1 MAGHLTLE
9 EREVIAQRDAAG
21 DSRQMIA
28 ERIGRDKGTISREL
42 RRNRSPNGYFPSKA
56 QEKARQRRRERPIVR
71 KMQRPDVRRYVTDG
85 LRTFWSPDQIAG
97 RSKQDSARDRTRQ
110 ISRQTIYTWIHA
122 QANRGAK
129 WTGYLRRRGK
139 RPRRPDNRGT
149 LADTTSIAGRPQV
162 VDRRSRVGDWE
173 GDTVHG
179 TPGRGGLLTLVERR
193 TRYLLMRQ
201 VGNLRAATVRHAAVD
216 AFRSVPRQARKTV
229 TFDNGKE
236 FAEHEQ
242 LDQQTGIRSYFARPY
257 AAWQRGSNENT
268 NGLTRQFFPKGTDLA
283 RQSASRINQVQD
295 LLNHRPR
302 RCLGYRTPHEAF
314 HAASARCN

>member
-1 MAGHLTLE
+1 
-9 EREVIAQRDAAG
+9 
-21 DSRQMIA
+21 MIGA
-28 ERIGRDKGTISREL
+28 RIGRDPGTVSREL
-42 RRNRSPNGYFPSKA
+42 RRNRSRNGYFPSRA
-56 QEKARQRRRERPIVR
+56 QAKARQRRRDRPLVR
-71 KMQRPDVRRYVTDG
+71 KMQRPDVRKYVTDG
-85 LRTFWSPDQIAG
+85 LRQFWSPDQIAG
-97 RSKQDSARDRTRQ
+97 RSEQDFARDRTRHV
-110 ISRQTIYTWIHA
+110 SRQTIYTWIEA
-122 QANRGAK
+122 QTDRGAK

-139 RPRRPDNRGT
+139 RPHRPENRGT
-149 LADTTSIAGRPQV
+149 LADATSIAGRPKV

-179 TPGRGGLLTLVERR
+179 TPGRGGLLTLVERK

-201 VGNLRAATVRHAAVD
+201 VGNLRAATVRHAAVN

-236 FAEHEQ
+236 FAEHKQ
-242 LDQQTGIRSYFARPY
+242 LDQQTGIHSYFARPY

-283 RQSASRINQVQD
+283 RQAASRINQVQD

-302 RCLGYRTPHEAF
+302 RCLGYRSPHEAF
-314 HAASARCN
+314 HGIQARCNGDLTPPSEKFV